1 MRVVLSG
8 ATGFL
13 GSAVLARLGA
23 HGAPGAP
30 RTRERP
36 GTAQELTVRAFTRR
50 HVALPA
56 GVEQVH
62 ADLARPET
70 LAGVCEGADV
80 LVNAASHVGSDEQ
93 QCNLV
98 NDLGTAALMEEARRA
113 GVRRV
118 VHLSTTAV
126 YGRGPHR
133 GASVTDLGPAP
144 GSAASRSRLA
154 GETHALRQGAL
165 VLRAGLVT
173 GEGDR
178 WVVPALAE
186 LARRVPGLWLGGT
199 GRLSLVAVED
209 LARLVTAAA
218 LRLPAAG
225 GAVHHA
231 VHPQPVRLRDLLRTL
246 AALGLLPPLSGEL
259 TWQQCLSLMRAN
271 PGRIRERQLELLAQ
285 DHFYSGESLWDACRC
300 DPGPGPLARLPGA
313 AAWYRRQLGLV

>member
-8 ATGFL
+8 ATGFI
-13 GSAVLARLGA
+13 GSAVLARLSTHA
-23 HGAPGAP
+23 APGN
-30 RTRERP
+30 RERP
-36 GTAQELTVRAFTRR
+36 GAAGELAVRALTRR

-62 ADLARPET
+62 ADLARPES

-80 LVNAASHVGSDEQ
+80 LVSAASHVGPDEQ
-93 QCNLV
+93 RCGLV
-98 NDLGTAALMEEARRA
+98 NDVGTAALMEEARRA
-113 GVRRV
+113 GVQRV
-118 VHLSTTAV
+118 LHLSTTAV

-133 GASVTDLGPAP
+133 GANVTELEPAP

-225 GAVHHA
+225 GAVLHA

-246 AALGLLPPLSGEL
+246 AGLGLLPPLSGEL
-259 TWQQCLSLMRAN
+259 TWPECLSLMRAN

-285 DHFYSGESLWDACRC
+285 DHFYGGESLWDACRC

-313 AAWYRRQLGLV
+313 AAWYRRQLGLS